1 MKKKKRY
8 RIRWGRVAIL
18 LTALAA
24 VIAAIY
30 YAIVGIIALVGW
42 LTSSSLFTE
51 GKEEKVDN
59 EVFTVSP
66 QQLRESQLMTE
77 RIDSIMH
84 QPMRLDTTLIAI
96 SIFDLTT
103 RQHIYSMHDQA
114 PLPPASC
121 MKVPTAIA
129 AIKLLGMD
137 HEYAV
142 SLLTRGKMKG
152 DTLVG
157 NLMLNADDDPLFES
171 FDGLIGRLRQK
182 GIRAVRGNIYY
193 NLVREDTLRPHPTAK
208 TWDIAYHR
216 TPLLLK
222 GEKFVKR
229 TFQYSLAAHGIAFVR
244 DTSVKPEGRYS
255 YVATEKHS
263 MRDVI
268 TPMIIHS
275 SNIKAE
281 ALFYHLDY
289 KHRLASDHHIHWIT
303 PHAVEQF
310 LQNTFRSDSA
320 MVIDGVPVSNS
331 TRTMQ
336 GFVLNDGSGL
346 SPDNRLSASFLVD
359 ILRYAY
365 ADKQLRDYL
374 INEAL
379 ATPGD
384 AERSGSLKTRMQ
396 QPDYR
401 GRIFVKTGT
410 LTTIGG
416 SSLSGYLQGSD
427 GHWYVFSIINTDSPV
442 AESRIFQD
450 RLCRMMMGKTVRK

>member
-1 MKKKKRY
+1 MKRKKRY
-8 RIRWGRVAIL
+8 RIRWGRVIAL
-18 LTALAA
+18 LAA
-24 VIAAIY
+24 IAAVVAAVY
-30 YAIVGIIALVGW
+30 YAVVGIIALIGW
-42 LTSSSLFTE
+42 LTSPGGGEAGNADT
-51 GKEEKVDN
+51 
-59 EVFTVSP
+59 EVFAVSDK
-66 QQLRESQLMTE
+66 QLRESQRMTE
-77 RIDSIMH
+77 RIDSLMH
-84 QPMRLDTTLIAI
+84 LPMRLDTANIAI
-96 SIFDLTT
+96 SIYDLTT
-103 RQHIYSMHDQA
+103 RQHIYSMHDHY

-129 AIKLLGMD
+129 AIKMLGID
-137 HEYAV
+137 HKYKV

-157 NLMLNADDDPLFES
+157 NLMLNADDDPLLEN
-171 FDGLIGRLRQK
+171 FDYLVKRLRQK

-222 GEKFVKR
+222 GERYVKR
-229 TFQYSLAAHGIAFVR
+229 TFMFTLATHGIGYVR
-244 DTSVKPEGRYS
+244 DPKVRPEGKYS
-255 YVATEKHS
+255 YIATVTHR

-289 KHRLASDHHIHWIT
+289 KRRLAPDHHIHWVT

-310 LQNTFRSDSA
+310 LQDTFCKDTTLL
-320 MVIDGVPVSNS
+320 IDGMPVSAS

-336 GFVLNDGSGL
+336 GFVINDGSGL
-346 SPDNRLSASFLVD
+346 SPDNRLTASFLVD
-359 ILRYAY
+359 VLRYAY
-365 ADKQLRDYL
+365 ADKPLRDYL
-374 INEAL
+374 IHEAL

-384 AERSGSLKTRMQ
+384 AVRRGSLQSRMQ
-396 QPDYR
+396 QPEYR
-401 GRIFVKTGT
+401 NRIFVKTGT

-450 RLCRMMMGKTVRK
+450 RLCRMMMGKAVRK